1 MSIGNLITVSK
12 FNAGSLAS
20 SVQNEALDQ
29 QAKAREAKADNYA
42 NQAQDSNQLAKGPNE
57 LLAVIGIDRPRH
69 PYTSDI
75 IDVTDFDSKA
85 QADNFGSQKA
95 AQEAEAGEPKT
106 DIPFIVTLPDGSTA
120 SQLGSTNN
128 GVWQHQGALQDVD
141 SHNTVETR
149 IDQPSN
155 YYSVSGYPLAHTF
168 VDNMNSQ
175 AGGTNVQLQDL
186 SSKGK
191 VGPNYLNPWCPPA
204 RTVGGDSINDGDQVA
219 SNGQKIKS
227 TNYIDV
233 VENIGIEGERYD
245 QGDPKVTNLN
255 SAAAGDNVQAQSAA
269 QDAKTAARTLS
280 GADARSSLF
289 ESQSNDQDVDSANA
303 VNMRINDRL
312 NFFQSAIAHD
322 YNSASSASNLQ
333 DQTASQKSES
343 VWRGAASNRAEQ
355 GQWNG
360 QTANSGNWLNV
371 SL

>member
-12 FNAGSLAS
+12 LNANSLAT
-20 SVQNEALDQ
+20 SVQNGALDQ

-42 NQAQDSNQLAKGPNE
+42 NQVQDSNQKAKGPNE

-69 PYTSDI
+69 PYTQDI
-75 IDVTDFDSKA
+75 IDVTDFDSRA
-85 QADNFGSQKA
+85 QADNFGSQKTT
-95 AQEAEAGEPKT
+95 QDAEAGVPQT
-106 DIPFIVTLPDGSTA
+106 DIPFVVTLPDGSTA
-120 SQLGSTNN
+120 NQLGSTDN
-128 GVWQHQGALQDVD
+128 GVWQRQGALQDVD

-155 YYSVSGYPLAHTF
+155 YHSISGYPLAHTF
-168 VDNMNSQ
+168 VNNMNSQ
-175 AGGTNVQLQDL
+175 AGGTNVQLQEL

-191 VGPNYLNPWCPPA
+191 VGPNYLNPWCTPVQ
-204 RTVGGDSINDGDQVA
+204 TVGGHSTSDADQVA

-233 VENIGIEGERYD
+233 EENIGIEGERYEE
-245 QGDPKVTNLN
+245 GDPQVTNLN
-255 SAAAGDNVQAQSAA
+255 SAASGDNVQVQSAA
-269 QDAKTAARTLS
+269 QEAKTAARSLF
-280 GADARSSLF
+280 GADARNKLF
-289 ESQSNDQDVDSANA
+289 ESQGNDQDIDSANA

-312 NFFQSAIAHD
+312 NYFQSAIAHD
-322 YNSASSASNLQ
+322 YNSTSTASNLQ
-333 DQTASQKSES
+333 DQNAAQKAES

-371 SL
+371 TL

>member
-1 MSIGNLITVSK
+1 MPIGNLITVTK
-12 FNAGSLAS
+12 LNADSLVA
-20 SVQNEALDQ
+20 SVQNGALEQ

-42 NQAQDSNQLAKGPNE
+42 NQVQDSNQRAKGPNE
-57 LLAVIGIDRPRH
+57 IFAVIGIDRPRH
-69 PYTSDI
+69 PYTKDI
-75 IDVTDFDSKA
+75 IDVTDFNSRA

-95 AQEAEAGEPKT
+95 VQDAEAGTPKT
-106 DIPFIVTLPDGSTA
+106 DIPFFVTLPDGSTA

-155 YYSVSGYPLAHTF
+155 YYSSGYPLAHTF

-175 AGGTNVQLQDL
+175 AVGTNIQIQDL
-186 SSKGK
+186 NSKGK
-191 VGPNYLNPWCPPA
+191 VGPNYLNPWCSPA
-204 RTVGGDSINDGDQVA
+204 RTVGGHSINDADQVA
-219 SNGQKIKS
+219 SSGQKIKS
-227 TNYIDV
+227 TNYIAV

-245 QGDPKVTNLN
+245 EGDPQVTNLN
-255 SAAAGDNVQAQSAA
+255 STAAGDNIQAQSAT

-280 GADARSSLF
+280 GANARSSLF
-289 ESQSNDQDVDSANA
+289 ESQGNDQDIDSANA

-312 NFFQSAIAHD
+312 NFFQTAIAHD
-322 YNSASSASNLQ
+322 YNSIATASNLQ
-333 DQTASQKSES
+333 DQNTAQKSES

-355 GQWNG
+355 RQWNG

-371 SL
+371 TL